1 MLETEDASVSDP
13 EDILITMFTHL
24 GCYKWKTGY
33 QMSGEV
39 DSTWDHRG
47 DFFDRKHPQTHRSLL
62 LEIRH
67 LKKNNV
73 ENKCNLIGGGGSTG
87 RCYCKK
93 IKLFL
98 LN

>member
-1 MLETEDASVSDP
+1 
-13 EDILITMFTHL
+13 
-24 GCYKWKTGY
+24 
-33 QMSGEV
+33 MSGEV

-73 ENKCNLIGGGGSTG
+73 ENKCNLNGGGGGAQGAVIVNKLS
-87 RCYCKK
+87 CFYSINLICFLIEIDFKK
-93 IKLFL
+93 QSVAMWENGSI
-98 LN
+98 